1 MLTASRSGGTHL
13 NYSWG
18 RLDANS
24 GQFRFRVVHLASWL
38 GRWQTLEEQAAR
50 NPFAA
55 IVMAQLQAQATSK
68 SGPQR
73 LVSKTR
79 IIQLLYQYRY
89 SRQDVLALFR
99 IIDWMMAL
107 PAELEP
113 AFEQAIIT
121 IEQEH
126 KMAFVTSIER
136 LGEKRGWE
144 KGQATL
150 LQRLLTRKFGPL
162 PESVQ
167 QRIQT
172 ATPAQIETWSL
183 NILDAQTLEG
193 VFTSDASEFAA
204 TSSKTPLQNG

>member
-1 MLTASRSGGTHL
+1 
-13 NYSWG
+13 
-18 RLDANS
+18 
-24 GQFRFRVVHLASWL
+24 
-38 GRWQTLEEQAAR
+38 
-50 NPFAA
+50 
-55 IVMAQLQAQATSK
+55 LQAQATSK
-68 SGPQR
+68 NGPQR

-89 SRQDVLALFR
+89 SKQDVLALFR

-144 KGQATL
+144 KGRNEGQITL

-167 QRIQT
+167 QRIQG
-172 ATPAQIETWSL
+172 AAPAQIETWSL
-183 NILDAQTLEG
+183 NVLDAQTLEE
-193 VFTSDASEFAA
+193 VFAS
-204 TSSKTPLQNG
+204 

>member
-1 MLTASRSGGTHL
+1 
-13 NYSWG
+13 
-18 RLDANS
+18 
-24 GQFRFRVVHLASWL
+24 
-38 GRWQTLEEQAAR
+38 LEEQAAR

-89 SRQDVLALFR
+89 SKQDVLALFR

-144 KGQATL
+144 KGRKEGWQEGRNEGQITL

-167 QRIQT
+167 QCIQG

-183 NILDAQTLEG
+183 NVLDAQTLEE
-193 VFTSDASEFAA
+193 VFAS
-204 TSSKTPLQNG
+204 